1 MGQGSGK
8 MRRPRI
14 RFWQKV
20 LAALLIVGVAPIA
33 LVSVVGI
40 QGTRNDLTSLGVTN
54 IRQRSTSTANA
65 IDAYLASRLG
75 DIVLVSKI
83 PDVVRYTQNL
93 ADQLNRAVARNALAA
108 AAARAPEYESVAIVD
123 PKGTIVAASVQSDE
137 GTSVAFRQYFLTAF
151 KGTPY
156 VSDPS
161 YSVITN
167 KPALFFSAPVKDP
180 SGAILAVV
188 RTRVNL
194 AAIWDIVEGDAG
206 SVGVGAHSFLV
217 DDYGIRLAVSET
229 KGHRDQAESLIY
241 KPIAPIDPDT
251 AKTLA
256 ADKRFGTKT
265 PDQLVIDPLP
275 TLKSAL
281 EALPKGTSADATFA
295 YGGGSAEQRGVV
307 TRLVTKPWGYVLAV
321 PLTTYTKAADNATF
335 DAVLMLAMGVLLSFV
350 IGVVL
355 TRSLVGPL
363 RRLVGEAT
371 QVSTGDIDLRE
382 AKFDTRSGDDITHE
396 VASAFDRML
405 NALRFYALADEA
417 GSGGDD

>member
-1 MGQGSGK
+1 
-8 MRRPRI
+8 MRGLRV

-33 LVSVVGI
+33 LVSVVSTHN
-40 QGTRNDLTSLGVTN
+40 TRNDLTSLGVTN

-75 DIVLVSKI
+75 DIILVAKL
-83 PDVVRYTQNL
+83 PDIVRYATNL
-93 ADQLNRAVARNALAA
+93 SDPGARAAARTALSA
-108 AAARAPEYESVAIVD
+108 AAARSPEYESVAVVD
-123 PKGTIVAASVQSDE
+123 PKGTIVAASIQTDE
-137 GTSVAFRQYFLTAF
+137 GTSVAFREYFLTAM

-167 KPALFFSAPVKDP
+167 KPALFFSSPV
-180 SGAILAVV
+180 AANNVVVAVV

-251 AKTLA
+251 AKKLA
-256 ADKRFGTKT
+256 ADKRFGTIT
-265 PDQLVIDPLP
+265 PDKLVIDPLP
-275 TLKSAL
+275 TLKTAL
-281 EALPKGTSADATFA
+281 DGLPKGALGDAAFAFGAGAD
-295 YGGGSAEQRGVV
+295 EQRGVV
-307 TRLVTKPWGYVLAV
+307 TRLVNKPWGYVLAV

-335 DAVLMLAMGVLLSFV
+335 DAALMLVMGVLLSFV
-350 IGVVL
+350 IGVLL

-371 QVSTGDIDLRE
+371 QVSTGDIDLRV
-382 AKFDTRSGDDITHE
+382 AHFDTRSGDDITHE

-417 GSGGDD
+417 GSGGED

>member
-1 MGQGSGK
+1 MVWL
-8 MRRPRI
+8 RP

-20 LAALLIVGVAPIA
+20 LAALFVVGVVPIA
-33 LVSVVGI
+33 LVSAVSI
-40 QGTRNDLTSLGVTN
+40 NQTRSDLTALGVTN
-54 IRQRSTSTANA
+54 IQQRSTSTASA

-75 DIVLVSKI
+75 DIVLVGKL
-83 PDVVRYTQNL
+83 PDIVRFGQNL
-93 ADQLNRAVARNALAA
+93 TDTAARDAARSALTA
-108 AAARAPEYESVAIVD
+108 AAARSPEYESVAVVD
-123 PKGTIVAASVQSDE
+123 PNGTIVAASVKTDE
-137 GTSVAFRQYFLTAF
+137 GTSVKFREYFINAM

-167 KPALFFSAPVKDP
+167 RPALFFSAPVTDGKVVY
-180 SGAILAVV
+180 AVV

-194 AAIWDIVEGDAG
+194 AAVWDMVEADEGA
-206 SVGVGAHSFLV
+206 VGVGAHGFLV
-217 DDYGIRLAVSET
+217 DDYGIRIAVSET

-241 KPIAPIDPDT
+241 KPIAPIDT
-251 AKTLA
+251 ETVTKLV

-281 EALPKGTSADATFA
+281 DVLPKGKTTTAQFA
-295 YGGGSAEQRGVV
+295 YGAGPDEQRGVV
-307 TRLVTKPWGYVLAV
+307 TRLVAKPWAYVLAV
-321 PLTTYTKAADNATF
+321 PLTTYTKAADDATYNALS
-335 DAVLMLAMGVLLSFV
+335 VVVIGLLLSFV

-363 RRLVGEAT
+363 RELVGEAT
-371 QVSTGDIDLRE
+371 AVSTGDVDLRV
-382 AKFDTRSGDDITHE
+382 ARFDTRSGDDITRE

-405 NALRFYALADEA
+405 NALRYYALADEGGA
-417 GSGGDD
+417 GGDD

>member
-1 MGQGSGK
+1 MI
-8 MRRPRI
+8 RRPRI
-14 RFWQKV
+14 RFSHKV

-33 LVSVVGI
+33 LVSAVGI

-65 IDAYLASRLG
+65 IDAYLQSRLG

-83 PDVVRYTQNL
+83 PDVVRFAQNL
-93 ADQLNRAVARNALAA
+93 SDQPNRAVARNALAA

-123 PKGTIVAASVQSDE
+123 PKGTIVAASIQSDE
-137 GTSVAFRQYFLTAF
+137 GTSVAFREYFLTAM

-167 KPALFFSAPVKDP
+167 KPALFFSSPVKDP
-180 SGAILAVV
+180 SGAVLAAV

-206 SVGVGAHSFLV
+206 SVGEGAHSFLV

-229 KGHRDQAESLIY
+229 RGHRDQAESLIY

-251 AKTLA
+251 AKKLA

-275 TLKSAL
+275 TLKTSLDGLA
-281 EALPKGTSADATFA
+281 KGVSGDYAFA
-295 YGGGSAEQRGVV
+295 FGAGAGEQRGVV

-321 PLTTYTKAADNATF
+321 PLTTYTRAADNATF

-355 TRSLVGPL
+355 TRSLVSPL

-371 QVSTGDIDLRE
+371 QVSTGDVDLRE
-382 AKFDTRSGDDITHE
+382 AHFDTKSGDDITHE

-417 GSGGDD
+417 GSGGED

>member
-1 MGQGSGK
+1 
-8 MRRPRI
+8 MRRPRV

-33 LVSVVGI
+33 LVSVVSTHN
-40 QGTRNDLTSLGVTN
+40 TRNDLTSLGVTN

-75 DIVLVSKI
+75 DIILVAKL
-83 PDVVRYTQNL
+83 PDIVRYATNL
-93 ADQLNRAVARNALAA
+93 GDPGARATARTALSA
-108 AAARAPEYESVAIVD
+108 AAARSPEYESVAVVD
-123 PKGTIVAASVQSDE
+123 PKGTIVAASVMTDE
-137 GTSVAFRQYFLTAF
+137 GTSVAFREYFLTAM

-167 KPALFFSAPVKDP
+167 KPALFFSSPV
-180 SGAILAVV
+180 AANNVVVAVV
-188 RTRVNL
+188 RTRLNL
-194 AAIWDIVEGDAG
+194 AAIWDMVEGDAG

-229 KGHRDQAESLIY
+229 KGHRDLADSLVY
-241 KPIAPIDPDT
+241 RPIALIDPET
-251 AKTLA
+251 VQKLA
-256 ADKRFGTKT
+256 ADRRFGQR
-265 PDQLVIDPLP
+265 PPEQLVVDPLP
-275 TLKSAL
+275 TLKLAVD
-281 EALPKGTSADATFA
+281 ALPRGVSSDATFA
-295 YGGGSAEQRGVV
+295 YGAGEDEQRGVV
-307 TRLVTKPWGYVLAV
+307 TRLATKPWAYVLAV

-335 DAVLMLAMGVLLSFV
+335 DSLLMLVMGVLLSFV

-355 TRSLVGPL
+355 TRSLVSPL

-382 AKFDTRSGDDITHE
+382 AHFDTRRGDDITHE

-405 NALRFYALADEA
+405 NALRFYALADET
-417 GSGGDD
+417 GSGGALR

>member
-1 MGQGSGK
+1 MSIL
-8 MRRPRI
+8 RP

-20 LAALLIVGVAPIA
+20 LAALLIVGVVPIA
-33 LVSVVGI
+33 LVSAISI
-40 QGTRNDLTSLGVTN
+40 QNTRNNLTTLGVTN
-54 IRQRSTSTANA
+54 IQQRSTSSASA
-65 IDAYLASRLG
+65 IDAYLQSRLG
-75 DIVLVSKI
+75 DIILVGKL
-83 PDVVRYTQNL
+83 PDVVRFGQNL
-93 ADQLNRAVARNALAA
+93 RDTAAKNAARQALVA
-108 AAARAPEYESVAIVD
+108 AAARSPEYESIAVVD
-123 PKGTIVAASVQSDE
+123 PDGTIVAASIQTDE
-137 GTSVAFRQYFLTAF
+137 GTSVKFREYFLTAL

-156 VSDPS
+156 ISDPS

-167 KPALFFSAPVKDP
+167 KPALFFSAPITDGKLVY
-180 SGAILAVV
+180 AVV
-188 RTRVNL
+188 RTRVNM
-194 AAIWDIVEGDAG
+194 AAVWDIVETDAG
-206 SVGVGAHSFLV
+206 SVGEGAHGFLV

-241 KPIAPIDPDT
+241 KPIAPIEADT
-251 AKTLA
+251 VKKLV
-256 ADKRFGTKT
+256 ADKRFGQKT

-275 TLKSAL
+275 TLKTAL
-281 EALPKGTSADATFA
+281 DALPKGASGGATFA
-295 YGGGSAEQRGVV
+295 FGAGSDEQRGVV

-335 DAVLMLAMGVLLSFV
+335 DAALMLVMGVLLSFV

-382 AKFDTRSGDDITHE
+382 ARFDTRSGDDITHE

-405 NALRFYALADEA
+405 NALRFYALSDQPGA
-417 GSGGDD
+417 GGEE